1 MIMRVFDK
9 TEKNQVKRVPERAA
23 YEEEV
28 IYKIVD
34 EAIICHVGMVQDG
47 QPFVIPTLHARRGD
61 TILLHGASTSRLIR
75 YAATGA
81 ELCIT
86 MTLLDGLVL
95 ARSAYSHSANYRSV
109 VLFGRGTIIDRPEEK
124 LQALEQLTEG
134 IMPGRWADVRQP
146 SEKEL
151 KATTIVA
158 IAINLATAKTRQGP
172 PGDEEPDY
180 QLDVWAGVLP
190 VRQQIGRPIA
200 DPKLKEGIE
209 VPDNVNRYVLNQGR

>member
-1 MIMRVFDK
+1 LIMRTFEK

-23 YEEEV
+23 YEKEV
-28 IYKIVD
+28 IYQIVD
-34 EAIICHVGMVQDG
+34 EAIICHVGLVQDG
-47 QPFVIPTLHARRGD
+47 QPFVIPTLHARRDD
-61 TILLHGASTSRLIR
+61 TILLHGASSSRLMR
-75 YAATGA
+75 HAAAGA

-109 VLFGRGTIIDRPEEK
+109 VLFGRGTIVDSPEEK
-124 LQALEQLTEG
+124 LQALEQLTES

-158 IAINLATAKTRQGP
+158 IAINLATAKIRQGP

-180 QLDVWAGVLP
+180 ELDVWAGVIP

-200 DPKLKEGIE
+200 DPQLNDGIE
-209 VPDNVNRYVLNQGR
+209 VPDNVKRYVLNQGR